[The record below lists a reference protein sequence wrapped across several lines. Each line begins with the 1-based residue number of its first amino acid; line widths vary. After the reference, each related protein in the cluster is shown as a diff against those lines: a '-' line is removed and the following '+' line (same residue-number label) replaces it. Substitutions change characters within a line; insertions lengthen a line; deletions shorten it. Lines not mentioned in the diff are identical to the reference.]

1 MKDKVRVAGG
11 QGFWG
16 DLLTAPIDQVR
27 KGPIDYLMLDYL
39 AEVTMS
45 ILQKQMNRDPKAGY
59 ARDFV
64 SLMQEILPD
73 CVEKNIKVLSNAGG
87 VNVTGCAEGIA
98 NVARELGLQGKV
110 KIGVITGDDVLD
122 RLDEF
127 IANGVAINSMDD
139 GTPLAAIRDK
149 VQSANVYLGAEALV
163 EALAKGANVI
173 VGGRLTDT
181 GLTLAPLMHE
191 FGWSFEDWD
200 KVSAGTIAGHI
211 IECGAQSSGGN
222 CQYEWQTIPDMV
234 NIGFPIIEA
243 SPNGEFVVTKHEGTG
258 GRVNIQSVK
267 EQLLYEMGDPH
278 EYITPDVVAD
288 FASIQLEAAGENR
301 VRVFGITGHPKT
313 DFYKVSIAYTGG
325 WKAVGTLVYSWP
337 DAFEKAQAADKILRE
352 RLKNLGLEFEV
363 ILTEYVGVNA
373 THGHLAW
380 NADTFV
386 RNGRNAAT
394 NDNEYTAQDT
404 HLSDEAS
411 LTADKSVRVPSD
423 IPEVQFRI
431 GVRGQNKAD
440 VERFTKE
447 IAPLILTG
455 PPAVTG
461 FAGGRPKVEEIMAYF
476 PALIPKSLIE
486 TKVDIVEA

>member
-1 MKDKVRVAGG
+1 MKNTVRVAGG

-45 ILQKQMNRDPKAGY
+45 ILQKQRNRNPEAGF

-73 CVEKNIKVLSNAGG
+73 CVEKSIKVLSNAGG
-87 VNVTGCAEGIA
+87 VNVEGCAAGIA
-98 NVARELGLQGKV
+98 DAARSLGLQGKV
-110 KIGVITGDDVLD
+110 KIGVVTGDDVLD
-122 RLDEF
+122 RLDEWL
-127 IANGVAINSMDD
+127 ANGIEINSMDD
-139 GTPLAAIRDK
+139 GTPLASIRDK
-149 VQSANVYLGAEALV
+149 VQSANVYLGAAPLV
-163 EALAKGANVI
+163 EALGRGANVI

-191 FGWSFEDWD
+191 FGWSFDDWD

-222 CQYEWQTIPDMV
+222 CQYEWQSIPDMA
-234 NIGFPIIEA
+234 NIGFPIVEA
-243 SPNGEFVVTKHEGTG
+243 SPSGEFIVTKHDGTG
-258 GRVNIQSVK
+258 GRVNVQSVT
-267 EQLLYEMGDPH
+267 EQLLYEMGDPKA
-278 EYITPDVVAD
+278 YITPDVVAD
-288 FASIQLEAAGENR
+288 FSSISLEAAGDDR
-301 VRVFGITGHPKT
+301 VRVFGIKGNPKT
-313 DFYKVSIAYTGG
+313 DFYKVSIAYSDGF
-325 WKAVGTLVYSWP
+325 KSVGTLVYAWP
-337 DAFEKAQAADKILRE
+337 DALEKAQAADRILRE
-352 RLKNLGLEFEV
+352 RLVRLGLKFDL
-363 ILTEYVGVNA
+363 ILTEFVGVNA
-373 THGHLAW
+373 THGLLGA
-380 NADTFV
+380 
-386 RNGRNAAT
+386 R
-394 NDNEYTAQDT
+394 
-404 HLSDEAS
+404 
-411 LTADKSVRVPSD
+411 SVSPSD
-423 IPEVQFRI
+423 IPEVQFRVA
-431 GVRGQNKAD
+431 VRGKNKAD

-486 TKVDIVEA
+486 TKVEIVDA